1 MPTVSPELALVDP
14 ALRSAAIAGLPDVR
28 PFAFLEHATAPVA
41 ALAVPA
47 RDAIP
52 SRAFAAGA
60 YLLIAVARMCAVNAA
75 IFAGIA
81 ALVFVI
87 NLFA

>member
-28 PFAFLEHATAPVA
+28 PFAFLEHPTAPVA
-41 ALAVPA
+41 VLAIAAHDRP
-47 RDAIP
+47 P
-52 SRAFAAGA
+52 SRTLAAGA
-60 YLLIAVARMCAVNAA
+60 YVLIAVARMCAVNAA

-81 ALVFVI
+81 ALVFVV